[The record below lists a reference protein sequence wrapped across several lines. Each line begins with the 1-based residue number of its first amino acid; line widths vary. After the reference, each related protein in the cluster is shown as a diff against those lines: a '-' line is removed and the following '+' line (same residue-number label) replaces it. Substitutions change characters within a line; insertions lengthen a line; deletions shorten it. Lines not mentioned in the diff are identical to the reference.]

1 MHLVQNQ
8 ISLQVTPPE
17 EPTPMLGVP
26 CVLGG
31 GGVGGINPSALGG
44 GSGGG
49 MLGGGSSLAINTA
62 DLGPGPST
70 SGATLQAQDSLPQ
83 SSQVSSPQHLQGT
96 IV

>member
-1 MHLVQNQ
+1 
-8 ISLQVTPPE
+8 
-17 EPTPMLGVP
+17 MLGVP

-49 MLGGGSSLAINTA
+49 GPGGVGGGMLGAGSSLAINTA

-70 SGATLQAQDSLPQ
+70 SSGASLQAQDSLPQ
-83 SSQVSSPQHLQGT
+83 SSQAPSPQHLQGT

>member
-1 MHLVQNQ
+1 
-8 ISLQVTPPE
+8 
-17 EPTPMLGVP
+17 MLGVP

-44 GSGGG
+44 SSGGGGVGVGGGG
-49 MLGGGSSLAINTA
+49 MLGAGSSLAINTA

-70 SGATLQAQDSLPQ
+70 SSGASLQAQDSLPQ
-83 SSQVSSPQHLQGT
+83 SSQAPSPQHLQGT

>member
-1 MHLVQNQ
+1 
-8 ISLQVTPPE
+8 
-17 EPTPMLGVP
+17 MLGVP

-44 GSGGG
+44 SSGGGGVGGGG

-70 SGATLQAQDSLPQ
+70 SSGASLQAQDSLPQ
-83 SSQVSSPQHLQGT
+83 SSQAPSPQHLQGT

>member
-1 MHLVQNQ
+1 
-8 ISLQVTPPE
+8 
-17 EPTPMLGVP
+17 MLGVP
-26 CVLGG
+26 CMLGG
-31 GGVGGINPSALGG
+31 GGGGGINPSGA
-44 GSGGG
+44 GSSTGG

-70 SGATLQAQDSLPQ
+70 SSGASGSLQAQDSLGQQ

>member
-1 MHLVQNQ
+1 
-8 ISLQVTPPE
+8 
-17 EPTPMLGVP
+17 MLGVP

-31 GGVGGINPSALGG
+31 GGGGGINPSGA
-44 GSGGG
+44 GSSTGG

-70 SGATLQAQDSLPQ
+70 SSGAGSSLQPQDSLGQQ

>member
-1 MHLVQNQ
+1 
-8 ISLQVTPPE
+8 
-17 EPTPMLGVP
+17 MLGVP

-44 GSGGG
+44 SSGGGVGVGGG
-49 MLGGGSSLAINTA
+49 MLGAGSSLAINTA

-70 SGATLQAQDSLPQ
+70 SSGASLQAQDSLPQ
-83 SSQVSSPQHLQGT
+83 SSQAPSPQHLQGT